1 MKILRLLFLL
11 MGLAPYGVSAVEEV
25 LPPPQVNWS
34 FSGLFGTFDRAAAQR
49 GFQVYKEV
57 CAACHSISL
66 VRYRN
71 LEEIG
76 FSPEQVKAIAAE
88 YETKDGPN
96 DEGEMFMRPAI
107 PSDIFFKPY
116 ANDEAARAANDGS
129 IPIDLS
135 LITKAR
141 PHGADYVY
149 ALLTGYQPHAP
160 EGITLFPGK
169 YYNPYFPGGQIAM
182 PPPLLADAVTYAD
195 GTPATVEQM
204 AHDVTTFLAWAS
216 EPEMEERKQIGF
228 KMLIMFAV
236 LTILLWII
244 KKYIWKRVK

>member
-1 MKILRLLFLL
+1 MKIYRLLILL
-11 MGLAPYGVSAVEEV
+11 TLLFPYGIGAVEDA
-25 LPPPQVNWS
+25 LPPPKVAWS
-34 FSGLFGTFDRAAAQR
+34 FKGIFGTFDRAAAQR
-49 GFQVYKEV
+49 GFQVYKDV

-76 FSPEQVKAIAAE
+76 FSLAQVKAIASE

-96 DEGEMFMRPAI
+96 DEGEMFMRPSV

-149 ALLTGYQPHAP
+149 ALLTGYQTHAP

-182 PPPLLADAVTYAD
+182 PPPLLPDALTYGD

-236 LTILLWII
+236 LAILLWII